1 MKKKII
7 ISLIIIVWVVGC
19 MIAIPSMLAMRRNT
33 KNCAPHFDRLKNE
46 AVTYMEQQLP
56 QSEANG
62 WKVQSLSAG
71 HVDRDIWQANKGR
84 NGEEYVYPYG
94 TTNIYLTN
102 GEIDVVVVFVKDQTG
117 QLRITGFEETKK

>member
-1 MKKKII
+1 
-7 ISLIIIVWVVGC
+7 
-19 MIAIPSMLAMRRNT
+19 
-33 KNCAPHFDRLKNE
+33 
-46 AVTYMEQQLP
+46 MEQQLP
-56 QSEANG
+56 QSGANS

-71 HVDRDIWQANKGR
+71 HVDQDIWQANKGR
-84 NGEEYVYPYG
+84 NGEEYVFPYG